1 MRLFVAVPIDNALAD
16 SLQQACQVLKK
27 GGLSA
32 VRWLPRE
39 NWHLTAFFLGD
50 GFSRTQAEAIAAR
63 VEKGLPELSA
73 FEAPLETIDWFPS
86 AQRPVVLA
94 GLFGRNLMLQA
105 LHDEVFQAL
114 KGLEG
119 VKKPKNRF
127 APHISLARPNA
138 KKIEPEKVGDPPLP
152 MLLEDAW
159 LSVDH
164 VELWRSVHGP
174 DGVHYECLARG
185 PLAQG

>member
-1 MRLFVAVPIDNALAD
+1 MRLFVAVPVEDALAA
-16 SLQQACQVLKK
+16 SLQQACQALKK
-27 GGLSA
+27 NGLSA

-50 GFSRTQAEAIAAR
+50 GFSREQAQVIADRLA
-63 VEKGLPELSA
+63 KGLPELSA
-73 FEAPLETIDWFPS
+73 FEAPLETIDWFP
-86 AQRPVVLA
+86 AAERPAVLA

-105 LHDEVFQAL
+105 LHDEVYQAL
-114 KGLEG
+114 KELDG

-138 KKIEPEKVGDPPLP
+138 KKIDLEKVGDPPLP
-152 MLLEDAW
+152 MTLEDAW

-174 DGVHYECLARG
+174 DGVHYECLGRG
-185 PLAQG
+185 DLAPG